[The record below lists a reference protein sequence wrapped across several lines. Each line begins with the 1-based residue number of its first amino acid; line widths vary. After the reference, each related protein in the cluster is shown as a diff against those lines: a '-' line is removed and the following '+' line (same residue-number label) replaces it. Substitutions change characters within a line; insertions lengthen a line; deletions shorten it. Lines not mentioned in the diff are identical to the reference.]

1 MSLSPTL
8 SGAITISLKYSDD
21 NIPAGTAETDLTM
34 LHYTGGVWKTEDSCT
49 VDTVNN
55 KVTCTVTSLSPFGI
69 GGPGSGASSSSSSSG
84 GGGGNNCDS
93 NGFGTGR
100 SLMVYNV
107 NYSIDTNLV
116 TLQAYSTCGAI
127 FAKITTESG
136 SQVMGL
142 LMEQPLIDEIIVVY
156 SATLHEDVEDF
167 TINVHNKKNT
177 FDEKYYPHGNDI
189 TKSYTGE
196 MGYTPAQQG
205 ISETSIT
212 DTPITDTPIII
223 PSEPVESAIE
233 ITPEI
238 IEEIND
244 IKTEKPII
252 DEKSITPVE
261 QTIAYTPEPTSL
273 TCGPGTF
280 EKNGI
285 CVMDNDSI
293 KTPQESVSGG
303 LENDFVILII
313 VLPAVVILAIII
325 LAKRRKKSDS

>member
-1 MSLSPTL
+1 M
-8 SGAITISLKYSDD
+8 
-21 NIPAGTAETDLTM
+21 
-34 LHYTGGVWKTEDSCT
+34 
-49 VDTVNN
+49 
-55 KVTCTVTSLSPFGI
+55 
-69 GGPGSGASSSSSSSG
+69 
-84 GGGGNNCDS
+84 
-93 NGFGTGR
+93 
-100 SLMVYNV
+100 
-107 NYSIDTNLV
+107 
-116 TLQAYSTCGAI
+116 
-127 FAKITTESG
+127 
-136 SQVMGL
+136 
-142 LMEQPLIDEIIVVY
+142 Y
-156 SATLHEDVEDF
+156 SATLHEGVEDF
-167 TINVHNKKNT
+167 TINLHNKKNT

-196 MGYTPAQQG
+196 MGYTSAQQG
-205 ISETSIT
+205 MALPTITSEQTTILPET
-212 DTPITDTPIII
+212 TIV
-223 PSEPVESAIE
+223 SEPAVE

-252 DEKSITPVE
+252 DEKSITPVD
-261 QTIAYTPEPTSL
+261 QTIAYTSEPTSL